1 MKVLDSFEQGSPEWK
16 AARAGKVT
24 ASRAKDARDKLKSG
38 EPSGK
43 QIAYACQVALER
55 VSGESA
61 DSTYENWQMR
71 EGHKQEPV
79 ARSIYEVRTGNL
91 VDEIAAFA
99 TDDDLFLYS
108 PDGLIG
114 DDGLLEVKT
123 LFSAERIMQ
132 IVAEGD
138 LSDFIDQCMFGLWL
152 TGRKWIDL
160 VIWVPV
166 LKHMVIHR
174 IERDDDAIE
183 SLESDLIAFAGSVNG
198 YVASLTAALKRGSIE
213 PAPAA
218 QPIYVPPTAARATA
232 KATAKATATTITP
245 KPQPQ
250 AAPAVVELPDLFA

>member
-43 QIAYACQVALER
+43 QITYACQVALER

-138 LSDFIDQCMFGLWL
+138 LSEFIDQCMFGLWL

-174 IERDDDAIE
+174 IERDEDAIE
-183 SLESDLIAFAGSVNG
+183 SLESDLIAFAGTVNS
-198 YVASLTAALKRGSIE
+198 YTAKLASALEKGT
-213 PAPAA
+213 PTPAA
-218 QPIYVPPTAARATA
+218 AAREIFVPQPKTKA
-232 KATAKATATTITP
+232 KPASTATTTTP
-245 KPQPQ
+245 KAKPTP
-250 AAPAVVELPDLFA
+250 AAVDLPDLF